1 MYSGLYPILQT
12 PFDSN
17 GEIDYDS
24 LRRLIEHV
32 RAEGVEGI
40 VFPGFVSEWWRL
52 TDAEILECASAVG
65 ESFIGVV
72 TPQSTPPALARLRE
86 FERIGACGLMLL
98 PPFLL
103 NSVSPLGQIGALLS
117 ATSLPCILQD
127 SAGLTGTRTDPVTL
141 SEVALA
147 HPNLRGVKVDQVP
160 TGPAIEA
167 LRSRPALNQ
176 LSYLAG
182 YSGVQ
187 WADAKRRGA
196 SALMSGCA
204 HIALDRAMLGDEE
217 AYYRAVPLL
226 SFEMQTIDM
235 VTAVHKQ
242 LLFERGVIRT
252 PELRAPSSRLDAIQL
267 GYLSELRERLL

>member
-1 MYSGLYPILQT
+1 MFDGLYPILQT
-12 PFDSN
+12 PFDAN
-17 GEIDYDS
+17 GEVDYDS
-24 LRRLIEHV
+24 LRRLVDHV

-52 TDAEILECASAVG
+52 TDAEILECALAVG
-65 ESFIGVV
+65 ESFIGVI
-72 TPQSTPPALARLRE
+72 TPQATPPALARLRE
-86 FERIGACGLMLL
+86 FERMGPCGLMLL

-103 NSVSPLGQIGALLS
+103 NSVSPLEHIAALLC
-117 ATSLPCILQD
+117 ATALPCILQD
-127 SAGLTGTRTDPVTL
+127 SAGLTGTRTDPVAL
-141 SEVALA
+141 SDVALT

-167 LRSRPALNQ
+167 LRSRPELSK

-187 WADAKRRGA
+187 WGDARRRGA
-196 SALMSGCA
+196 SALMSGCG
-204 HIALDRAMLGDEE
+204 HIALDRAMLADEE
-217 AYYRAVPLL
+217 VYYRAVPLL

-242 LLFERGVIRT
+242 LLFERGIIRT
-252 PELRAPSSRLDAIQL
+252 PELRAPSSRLDAVQL
-267 GYLSELRERLL
+267 GYLKELRDRLL